1 MDRTDHRREPRC
13 GCGAA
18 VLRDGHLYLLR
29 RVKEP
34 EAGHWGLPGGKVDW
48 GEPVGTAIDRELAEE
63 LGIRV
68 EAKTLLCV
76 VDMIDRGDGEH
87 WIAPVYL
94 VTRFAGEPET
104 LEPAKHSGG
113 GWFALGA
120 LPAPLTT
127 ATLAAVDVLRQ
138 RV

>member
-1 MDRTDHRREPRC
+1 MGRQEQRREPRC

-48 GEPVGTAIDRELAEE
+48 GEPVGTAIERELAEE

-68 EAKTLLCV
+68 TAQRLLCV

-87 WIAPVYL
+87 WVSPVHL
-94 VTRFAGEPET
+94 VTDFAGEPENR
-104 LEPAKHSGG
+104 EPHKHSGA

-120 LPAPLTT
+120 LPTPLTI
-127 ATLAAVDVLRQ
+127 ATVEAVEALR
-138 RV
+138 RGV